1 MNIRCIFDSNP
12 YLSELQSLI
21 LYCPYGLVARKKHV
35 RFEKDNF
42 LCFPMC
48 KKDTQGLGETFLL
61 MFLPSFIVYGD
72 ISKICTI
79 EQSKTD
85 FVFPYMVK
93 KHF

>member
-1 MNIRCIFDSNP
+1 
-12 YLSELQSLI
+12 
-21 LYCPYGLVARKKHV
+21 
-35 RFEKDNF
+35 
-42 LCFPMC
+42 MC